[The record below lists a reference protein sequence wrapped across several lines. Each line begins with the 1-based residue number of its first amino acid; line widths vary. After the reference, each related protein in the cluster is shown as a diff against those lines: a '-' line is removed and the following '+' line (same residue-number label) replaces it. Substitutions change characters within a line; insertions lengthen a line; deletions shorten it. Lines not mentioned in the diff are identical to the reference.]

1 MTTSTGWVRANL
13 VYDSI
18 QEPPV
23 PGSPL
28 EAVCSFVFVS
38 RQRAE
43 FLKYKALA
51 QAGVNENN
59 KDSIQG
65 VIEELHENMFPDQKQ
80 DKICQADKTREL
92 MEKYSQTPIQ
102 VTAI

>member
-18 QEPPV
+18 KEAPV

-51 QAGVNENN
+51 QAGVTDKN

-65 VIEELHENMFPDQKQ
+65 VLEELHENMFPDQKQ
-80 DKICQADKTREL
+80 EKLCQANRAREI